1 MIANTQKLSKQ
12 EKDQKHLCQNK
23 ILSKREKG
31 YLKKTKITQMKYV
44 IKRGKDNC
52 KHTKTKTFANKK
64 KVIAN
69 GDLNKNRKL
78 RKQNKANH
86 KHIHTQK
93 QMKTKK
99 NK

>member
-31 YLKKTKITQMKYV
+31 YLKKTKITKMKYV

-69 GDLNKNRKL
+69 GDLNK
-78 RKQNKANH
+78 KQK
-86 KHIHTQK
+86 TQETK
-93 QMKTKK
+93 QS
-99 NK
+99 